1 VLHGDVELR
10 NALWRERDGA
20 VLWVDL
26 EFAELRDEV
35 AEFAAA
41 AEREVAKVACL
52 LEGVVEEETP
62 RSETPPLSQRTRSAS
77 KKCKVLPLC
86 CV

>member
-1 VLHGDVELR
+1 
-10 NALWRERDGA
+10 LWRERDGA

-26 EFAELRDEV
+26 EFATLRDAE
-35 AEFAAA
+35 AEFAAK
-41 AEREVAKVACL
+41 AEREVADVACL
-52 LEGVVEEETP
+52 LEGVAEDAASVPPT
-62 RSETPPLSQRTRSAS
+62 SETPPSQRSRSAS